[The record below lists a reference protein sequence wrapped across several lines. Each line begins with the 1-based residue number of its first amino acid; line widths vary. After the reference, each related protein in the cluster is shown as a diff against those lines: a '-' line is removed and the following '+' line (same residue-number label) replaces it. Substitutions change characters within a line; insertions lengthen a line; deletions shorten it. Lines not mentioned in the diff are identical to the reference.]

1 MHLNRNKGAPSAE
14 YPQFYFMPKTK
25 AQKQSIIQ
33 QIAENL
39 KNQQS
44 ILFVDYK
51 GIGVKDLSKLRSQLK
66 EVGAKLEV
74 AKKTLLARAFKEKGI
89 DTDFKNME
97 GQIAV
102 IYSFEDPVA
111 GAKAA
116 HTFAKGNEY
125 LQLLAGYM
133 EKQLLTHEEVI
144 NLAQLPS
151 RDQLLAQFVGTLAS
165 PMRGLQAVLTGNIK
179 GLIIALQAIQK
190 KKT

>member
-1 MHLNRNKGAPSAE
+1 
-14 YPQFYFMPKTK
+14 MPKTK

-74 AKKTLLARAFKEKGI
+74 AKKTLLARAFKEKGM

-116 HTFAKGNEY
+116 HTFAKGNEH

-151 RDQLLAQFVGTLAS
+151 HDQLLGQFVGTLAS

>member
-1 MHLNRNKGAPSAE
+1 
-14 YPQFYFMPKTK
+14 MPKTK
-25 AQKQSIIQ
+25 AQKQSILQ

-44 ILFVDYK
+44 VLFVDFK

-74 AKKTLLARAFKEKGI
+74 AKKTLLARAFKENGL

-102 IYSFEDPVA
+102 IYSFDDPVA
-111 GAKAA
+111 GAKTAY
-116 HTFAKGNEY
+116 TFAKGNGH
-125 LQLLAGYM
+125 LQLLTGYM
-133 EKQLLTHEEVI
+133 ENQLLAHEEVI

-151 RDQLLAQFVGTLAS
+151 RDQLLAQFVRTIAN
-165 PMRGLQAVLTGNIK
+165 PMRGLTTVLTGNIK
-179 GLIIALQAIQK
+179 GLIVVLSAIQE